1 MLLSGKLKPATVSL
15 PLFGVEPPVVGVLPQ
30 AAAIVATTAS
40 AAMSHTD
47 IGLRFIE
54 LLPLARGR
62 LAGCTSPPRSER
74 RLNTNC
80 FLYALVVTRPLKPWP
95 AARQGPLGAA
105 GRAAPAPPARAT
117 GPAPW

>member
-54 LLPLARGR
+54 LLPLARRR

-74 RLNTNC
+74 RVEKQLSI
-80 FLYALVVTRPLKPWP
+80 FPVIVTRLLKRWGAGRPGAL
-95 AARQGPLGAA
+95 AAR
-105 GRAAPAPPARAT
+105 APPAPT
-117 GPAPW
+117 

>member
-74 RLNTNC
+74 RLNTDC
-80 FLYALVVTRPLKPWP
+80 SICRLIVTRP
-95 AARQGPLGAA
+95 
-105 GRAAPAPPARAT
+105 
-117 GPAPW
+117 

>member
-74 RLNTNC
+74 RVNTDC
-80 FLYALVVTRPLKPWP
+80 FILPFVFTRPLRLGP
-95 AARQGPLGAA
+95 AARQGA
-105 GRAAPAPPARAT
+105 
-117 GPAPW
+117 